1 MSQIIAVMGESGSGK
16 TTSMEKLPPEET
28 FYIDAD
34 GKGLAWVGWQKQYE
48 RGKNYTKMSQKEK
61 VLAQIQ
67 NIDKTH
73 TQFKYLVIDTI
84 NGIMVDDEMSRI
96 KEKGYDKWQDLA
108 SGVYDIIKYA
118 LNARDDLTVI
128 FVAHSQTER
137 DEDSGYLFTRIK
149 TNGRKLNKIVL
160 ESKFPNVVL
169 AKTVDGEHV
178 FEVHANNSTAKTLK
192 GAFPQTTTTIGND
205 ITKVINAISGNYNTE
220 EDNNDAKA

>member
-16 TTSMEKLPPEET
+16 TTSMEKLPSEET

-34 GKGLAWVGWQKQYE
+34 GKGLAWVGWQNQYE
-48 RGKNYTKMSQKEK
+48 RGKNYVKMSQKEK

-73 TQFKYLVIDTI
+73 SQFKYLVIDTI
-84 NGIMVDDEMSRI
+84 NGIMVDEEMARI
-96 KEKGYDKWQDLA
+96 KEKGYEKWTELA
-108 SGVYDIIKYA
+108 LGVYDIIKYA
-118 LNARDDLTVI
+118 LSARDDLTVI
-128 FVAHSQTER
+128 FVAHSQTEQ
-137 DEDSGYLFTRIK
+137 DDNGYMFTRIK
-149 TNGRKLNKIVL
+149 TNGRKLEKIVL

-169 AKTVDGEHV
+169 AKAVDGKYV

-192 GAFPQTTTTIGND
+192 GAFSQATMTIEND
-205 ITKVINAISGNYNTE
+205 ITKVIDAISGNNKTE